1 MVYYIYKRGARMYPD
16 YYVISPAGDRIP
28 VTMREAQKDDY
39 EQTTYGWQSNWNSS
53 YIQQPQLKKYAMETT
68 ETHELLGLCAFHDMP
83 ESVLLFVTY
92 MESEPGS
99 NPNITNHRA
108 YSGIGAVML
117 AFAIQLSI
125 DNGYGGT
132 IALKA
137 KTSELREHYIQCYG
151 AIPFSHY
158 DPFLL
163 LIDGEAA
170 QNLFVKY
177 LKEG

>member
-1 MVYYIYKRGARMYPD
+1 MYPD

-39 EQTTYGWQSNWNSS
+39 EQTTYGWQSNWNSA

-99 NPNITNHRA
+99 NPNMTNCRA

-125 DNGYGGT
+125 DNGYGGA

-177 LKEG
+177 LTEG

>member
-1 MVYYIYKRGARMYPD
+1 MYPD

-83 ESVLLFVTY
+83 GKRVTVRKHIWRVRRAAI
-92 MESEPGS
+92 
-99 NPNITNHRA
+99 PNITTHRA
-108 YSGIGAVML
+108 YSGVGAVML

-125 DNGYGGT
+125 DNGYGGA